1 MATPRFR
8 SLLIG
13 IFAALALVLAAVGI
27 YGVVSYLT
35 TQRTAEIGI
44 RMALGARPRHV
55 LSAVAGGVAGQALAG
70 LALGLGLAA
79 GFSRL
84 VATFLY
90 GVPPTDAP
98 TYEGVAVVLVGVALL
113 ACYLPA
119 RRAAKIDPIIA
130 LRTE

>member
-1 MATPRFR
+1 
-8 SLLIG
+8 
-13 IFAALALVLAAVGI
+13 
-27 YGVVSYLT
+27 
-35 TQRTAEIGI
+35 
-44 RMALGARPRHV
+44 
-55 LSAVAGGVAGQALAG
+55 VAGQALAG